1 MPEPKYCSLSQNG
14 CIHHSLVFISFTPG
28 SWWPFL
34 NILEQRCHK
43 LLWLADALTLVGWF
57 CLFQCQLDPVVTG
70 REQYI
75 ASFCEGHLC
84 STLLGKPWNLCQIKH
99 EILSQREERSRGTG
113 WFSRIITF
121 KLKNPCTGFIPCIRR
136 QAKVAEDLHEWMR
149 GFWQNSDIKNEI
161 CKCWRQSLVTWEEH
175 GDSSSTQAWGQE
187 SQSPPRDESVQG
199 NKKSFYSYVSTK
211 RKTWGNCSAAKWE
224 QDLVTMGTEK
234 AEVLSTTFV
243 TFFINKIYL

>member
-14 CIHHSLVFISFTPG
+14 CIHHSLIFISFTPG

-99 EILSQREERSRGTG
+99 EILSQREKRGPG
-113 WFSRIITF
+113 
-121 KLKNPCTGFIPCIRR
+121 
-136 QAKVAEDLHEWMR
+136 E
-149 GFWQNSDIKNEI
+149 
-161 CKCWRQSLVTWEEH
+161 LVDFQESSP
-175 GDSSSTQAWGQE
+175 SSSRTH
-187 SQSPPRDESVQG
+187 VQG
-199 NKKSFYSYVSTK
+199 SSHVQEDK
-211 RKTWGNCSAAKWE
+211 RRWQKAYMNEWGAFDKT
-224 QDLVTMGTEK
+224 QT
-234 AEVLSTTFV
+234 
-243 TFFINKIYL
+243 